1 MKREF
6 YITADQAD
14 RRIDRFLRTRYAGV
28 PLGAIMK
35 ALRDGSVRLDG
46 KKATPD
52 TRLREG
58 QFLQVPWDDVAPAA
72 SPACSHAGR
81 KQPREPLDT
90 IYRDDYVWIVN
101 KPAGLLT
108 QPDVRGGDSLIT
120 RAMNELRWDRSD
132 FRPATVQRLDRN
144 TSGIVLIAVSGRSQR
159 FLSELIRERRIRKI
173 YWAVVSG
180 GMPESGRV
188 DLPLLKD
195 QAVNIVKVSEKGQNA
210 LTIYRKIKGCG
221 AASLA
226 ELELVTGRPHQARA
240 HMSAIGHPILGDVK
254 YGGGAKGIRRPL
266 LHARSVS
273 FPDDKALPPGIQ
285 GKTFFADLPEDMR
298 EFRDAR

>member
-6 YITADQAD
+6 YITEDQAG
-14 RRIDRFLRTRYAGV
+14 RRIDRLLRTKYADV

-46 KKATPD
+46 KKAAPD
-52 TRLREG
+52 TRLQTG
-58 QFLQVPWDDVAPAA
+58 QFLQVPWDEAIFETPPA
-72 SPACSHAGR
+72 SPPAGK
-81 KQPREPLDT
+81 KQQLDT

-120 RAMNELRWDRSD
+120 RALAELRWDRRD
-132 FRPATVQRLDRN
+132 FRPSTVQRLDRN

-173 YWAVVSG
+173 YWAAVRG
-180 GMPESGRV
+180 DIPESGRV

-195 QAVNIVKVSEKGQNA
+195 ADTNVVKVSEKGQSA
-210 LTIYRKIKGCG
+210 LTLYKKIGNRG
-221 AASLA
+221 ADSLA

-240 HMSAIGHPILGDVK
+240 HMSAIGRPILGDVK
-254 YGGGAKGIRRPL
+254 YGGAAKGIRRPL
-266 LHARSVS
+266 LHARSVT
-273 FPDDKALPPGIQ
+273 FPDDKALPPGIR

-298 EFRDAR
+298 EFCAAP